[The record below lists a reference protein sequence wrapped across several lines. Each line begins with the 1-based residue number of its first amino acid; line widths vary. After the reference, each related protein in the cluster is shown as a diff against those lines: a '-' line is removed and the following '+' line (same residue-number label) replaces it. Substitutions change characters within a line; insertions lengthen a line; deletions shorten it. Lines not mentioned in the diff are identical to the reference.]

1 MNNFNN
7 NYDDDDFDNNNNNN
21 NNNNYN
27 NNNNSV
33 FIQCTYAV
41 TVRGASQRL
50 KIKTTNMLKT
60 KNDEE

>member
-7 NYDDDDFDNNNNNN
+7 DFDNNNDNN
-21 NNNNYN
+21 N

-33 FIQCTYAV
+33 FIQCTYSV
-41 TVRGASQRL
+41 TVRGTSQRL
-50 KIKTTNMLKT
+50 KIKKTNMLKT